1 MSDEAY
7 CSPPIPS
14 HRCISLCVSDIQ
26 EKNILLDLDVLAAL
40 ETFDEA
46 ERTSP
51 LPRKTAED
59 RTIYLSGKI
68 VTEPINYGRPVLCDF
83 GETRFGA
90 TTYTEFIQP
99 FQYRAP
105 EVVLRAPWNEKVDI
119 WTVGVMVRDS
129 VTCFHSLSCELT
141 RPRS

>member
-1 MSDEAY
+1 M
-7 CSPPIPS
+7 
-14 HRCISLCVSDIQ
+14 Q
-26 EKNILLDLDVLAAL
+26 EKNILLDLDVVAAL

-46 ERTSP
+46 ERTNP
-51 LPRKTAED
+51 LPRKIAD
-59 RTIYLSGKI
+59 NRTIYLSGKI

-83 GETRFGA
+83 GETRFGSA
-90 TTYTEFIQP
+90 TRTYTEFIQP